1 MKQNIREMNGVLT
14 IIYEIEWE
22 EVENE
27 LHEDTKDYQCNRGER
42 QATDEN
48 GVLKKDKG

>member
-1 MKQNIREMNGVLT
+1 MNGVLT
-14 IIYEIEWE
+14 IIYKIEWE

-27 LHEDTKDYQCNRGER
+27 LHKDTKDYLCIAGER
-42 QATDEN
+42 KATDEN